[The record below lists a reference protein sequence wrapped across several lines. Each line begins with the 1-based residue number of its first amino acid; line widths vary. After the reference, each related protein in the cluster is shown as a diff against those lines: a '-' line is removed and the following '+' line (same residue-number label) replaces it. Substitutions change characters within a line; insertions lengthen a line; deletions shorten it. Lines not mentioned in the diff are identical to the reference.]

1 MKKSKEKLKELE
13 LLVDHIIEKIK
24 SFSPVLPKDQKA
36 IKFVL
41 EKNQNS
47 QLHDKSAL
55 MEDLYKI
62 LPLTVDTVFESA
74 DSSVVCIFDTA

>member
-1 MKKSKEKLKELE
+1 M
-13 LLVDHIIEKIK
+13 LVDHIVEKIK
-24 SFSPVLPKDQKA
+24 NFVPVLPKDQKA
-36 IKFVL
+36 IKFIL
-41 EKNQNS
+41 ERNQNS

-62 LPLTVDTVFESA
+62 LPLTVDTVFDSA